1 MHTPTPSRR
10 SLLRIGATA
19 LPLLALGT
27 VAPAV
32 ARAATASPA
41 DPAGPAAA
49 PGAAPAAVPGTLRL
63 RMPAES
69 DRHDRTFMAWPAL
82 SSIWGRQLSAVRDDI
97 ARVAYEISR
106 YEPVVVVARPG
117 QAADARYRCGG
128 GAYYRITVV
137 EIPNDDLWIRDFGP
151 TFLVAPGAIAGLDTN
166 FNGWGKAGT
175 PYYQPFAEDAAVA
188 ASLLGQYGVD
198 RVQAPF
204 VGEGGALETDGQ
216 GTLLATVSSLVNP
229 NRNPGMSQA
238 QVEQALKSSL
248 GMDKVIWL
256 AGLAGQDI
264 TDDHIDCLAR
274 FTSPGRVVLDKPGPG
289 TSRVWIDVYEQAR
302 QALRG
307 ATDAQG
313 RALTVVELP
322 GPDRALIRGRGKDF
336 LSSYTN
342 FYVAN
347 GAVFVPQFGD
357 TAADATAYA
366 VLQAEFPDRDVVQVN
381 IDTIASGGGGIHCA
395 TQSQPAVPPAR

>member
-1 MHTPTPSRR
+1 MRSPTPSRR
-10 SLLRIGATA
+10 GLLRFGAA
-19 LPLLALGT
+19 AVPLIALGA
-27 VAPAV
+27 VLPAS
-32 ARAATASPA
+32 ARAATAET
-41 DPAGPAAA
+41 AA
-49 PGAAPAAVPGTLRL
+49 PTETAAPARL

-82 SSIWGRQLSAVRDDI
+82 SSIWRTQLSAVRDDI
-97 ARVAYEISR
+97 ARVAHEISR

-117 QAADARYRCGG
+117 QAADARYYCGP
-128 GAYYRITVV
+128 GASYGITVV
-137 EIPNDDLWIRDFGP
+137 EIANDDLWIRDFGP
-151 TFLVAPGAIAGLDTN
+151 TFVVAPGAIAGVDTN
-166 FNGWGKAGT
+166 FNGWGKTGT
-175 PYYQPFAEDAAVA
+175 PYYQRFTEDAAVA
-188 ASLLGQYGVD
+188 AALLAEYGVD

-229 NRNPGMSQA
+229 NRNPGMSQD
-238 QVEQALKSSL
+238 QVEQALKSAL

-274 FTSPGRVVLDKPGPG
+274 FTTPGRVILDRPGPG
-289 TSRVWIDVYEQAR
+289 TDRIWIDVYEQAKDV
-302 QALRG
+302 LRT
-307 ATDAQG
+307 ATDARG
-313 RALTVVELP
+313 RPLTVLELP
-322 GPDRALIRGRGKDF
+322 GPDRARTRRRGKDF

-357 TAADATAYA
+357 AVADGQAYA
-366 VLQAEFPDRDVVQVN
+366 ILQAEFPGRDVVQLN
-381 IDTIASGGGGIHCA
+381 IDNIASGGGGIHCA
-395 TQSQPAVPPAR
+395 TQSQPAVPPAL